1 MNYEIKSAQTASV
14 REIYYDKNLNKMVF
28 KNDLGIITPLDNT
41 NVPGPVGPTG
51 PQGPQG
57 PTGAAG
63 TTGATGATGATG
75 PAGAQGPVGPAGLNW
90 QGAWSASGTYVVD
103 DAVGYG
109 GASWF
114 CIANVGPSVTTPD
127 LDPTNWALLASQGA
141 TGPQG
146 PAGVN
151 GAAGAAGAQGPQGIA
166 GPNIVVIDSTGIT
179 SGTATRVLFESTA
192 NQVSEDAR
200 FLYNS
205 AISSL
210 NNTGKA
216 NVLTN
221 TAFGHEALSNTSA
234 TGDTNTAIGY
244 SALTNTTTGF
254 SNTAVGYNTLASNT
268 INTGNTA
275 IGHSALA
282 NNNGNDNIAL
292 GYSALQGNGAGSQNI
307 SIGYGTLIINDTGSN
322 NVALGYKAAEDNI
335 SGNNNIVIGDNAL
348 TNDQN
353 YCLVIGTNAIPQF
366 DNEVVIGSATEPLGA
381 ITSGAPT
388 ATDKWEITINGTRYY
403 IPIEP
408 V

>member
-1 MNYEIKSAQTASV
+1 MNYEIKSALTASV
-14 REIYYDKNLNKMVF
+14 REIYYDKNLNRMAF
-28 KNDLGIITPLDNT
+28 KNDLGIITPLDNISI
-41 NVPGPVGPTG
+41 PG

-57 PTGAAG
+57 PTGA
-63 TTGATGATGATG
+63 TGATGTTGATG

-90 QGAWSASGTYVVD
+90 QGAWSALGTYVVD

-141 TGPQG
+141 VGPQG

-151 GAAGAAGAQGPQGIA
+151 GAAGAQGPQGIA
-166 GPNIVVIDSTGIT
+166 GPNIVVINSTGIT
-179 SGTATRVLFESTA
+179 SGTATRVLFENAA

-200 FLYNS
+200 FLYDS
-205 AISSL
+205 AIRSL

-234 TGDTNTAIGY
+234 TGDTNTAVGY

-254 SNTAVGYNTLASNT
+254 SNTAVGYNSLASNT

-275 IGHSALA
+275 IGYNALVS
-282 NNNGNDNIAL
+282 NNGNDNVAL
-292 GYSALQGNGAGSQNI
+292 GYAALQGNGAGSQNI
-307 SIGYGTLIINDTGSN
+307 SIGYGTLIANDTGSN

-381 ITSGAPT
+381 VTSGAPT
-388 ATDKWEITINGTRYY
+388 ATDKWEIRINGTRYY